1 MIGFTY
7 EVDTGQVGKAFVQLG
22 FEFTVEFVN
31 DLIKEFDYSEDGL
44 IQLDEF
50 IDMIEATLIVQVS
63 TCIQSKFLCL
73 VKQLSRADR
82 FCALQMILN
91 YSIACS
97 HKTGGAMC
105 GQEDKAEEVIVSESP
120 WGMVWQMEVDVNGN
134 LDEDSQK

>member
-7 EVDTGQVGKAFVQLG
+7 KEVTGQVGKAFVQLG

-63 TCIQSKFLCL
+63 TCIQPKLRCVL
-73 VKQLSRADR
+73 KQLRRA
-82 FCALQMILN
+82 
-91 YSIACS
+91 
-97 HKTGGAMC
+97 
-105 GQEDKAEEVIVSESP
+105 
-120 WGMVWQMEVDVNGN
+120 
-134 LDEDSQK
+134 